1 MQPARAHG
9 VGVGGASHGETDG
22 DEGRQGQVVR
32 AEGRRVRNGLDE
44 PHSGESTVEV
54 SEAGD
59 AAAGAAGWPLMGE
72 VTRWYAIALGCPFL
86 WPLWLFW
93 LVMFVGWIWLRD

>member
-1 MQPARAHG
+1 M
-9 VGVGGASHGETDG
+9 
-22 DEGRQGQVVR
+22 
-32 AEGRRVRNGLDE
+32 
-44 PHSGESTVEV
+44 EV

-59 AAAGAAGWPLMGE
+59 ATAGAVGWPLMGE